1 MTDAWKIITKNKEF
15 KIDALGTSE
24 RIIIFFLSV
33 LGIYD
38 GNNLNDFI
46 KKEFSFLIKKE
57 KDNNKYSNLS
67 KQIYKYFAVFKNN
80 AINGLLF
87 REKNN
92 KRKIEIAEESERLLT
107 FSPNLETSSKN
118 YISASN
124 SVNHMRLSV
133 EKNYAQLKKNKEL
146 KLKEKEKFLEE
157 EEKEKCPFYPSGAKN
172 NEKKDIEE
180 ISKRLF
186 STGLKHL
193 KLSNS
198 TQNNVLYRDQ
208 IYNSY
213 TENTHRKNKNFQK
226 MFNNNPLEADFDVK
240 KKLLEMEESRNQKA
254 LEKLILKKGY
264 IPKENKKDIILFD
277 EDNNKSGRFALED
290 ERSNTFKNT
299 FERYER
305 FNKRNSSI
313 PNKERFEF
321 EITVE
326 RKPRKLIL
334 YQGDDINCKVKD
346 FCKLYKL
353 NYTDKRRILKAI
365 NQQMNNQMNIHIKF

>member
-1 MTDAWKIITKNKEF
+1 
-15 KIDALGTSE
+15 
-24 RIIIFFLSV
+24 
-33 LGIYD
+33 
-38 GNNLNDFI
+38 
-46 KKEFSFLIKKE
+46 
-57 KDNNKYSNLS
+57 
-67 KQIYKYFAVFKNN
+67 
-80 AINGLLF
+80 
-87 REKNN
+87 
-92 KRKIEIAEESERLLT
+92 
-107 FSPNLETSSKN
+107 
-118 YISASN
+118 
-124 SVNHMRLSV
+124 
-133 EKNYAQLKKNKEL
+133 
-146 KLKEKEKFLEE
+146 
-157 EEKEKCPFYPSGAKN
+157 
-172 NEKKDIEE
+172 
-180 ISKRLF
+180 
-186 STGLKHL
+186 
-193 KLSNS
+193 
-198 TQNNVLYRDQ
+198 
-208 IYNSY
+208 
-213 TENTHRKNKNFQK
+213 

-264 IPKENKKDIILFD
+264 IPKEKKKDIILFD

-305 FNKRNSSI
+305 FDKRNSSI

-353 NYTDKRRILKAI
+353 NYTDKRTILKAI